1 MKKLVVALLIGVFVF
16 AGVSSFGSQEPAAAQ
31 DGLCPALVENALA
44 VTENLC
50 DGIGRNEACYGHTA
64 LQAEPQPDIASFTFD
79 TEGDVEPIDQIRT
92 LRLSLMD
99 VDNGLWGVSLLRLQ
113 ASYLASQPD
122 DNVTMVLFGGI
133 ELENHMTNEPTLEA
147 TVSADS
153 KVNVRLGPSATDRV
167 IGSVL
172 PGQVITATGR
182 SQDGEWTR
190 IVLPATGTTGWVANW
205 LITSE
210 NDLATLDVV
219 DGSAKY
225 YGPMQAFTLNTG
237 PNDTVCDESPGNG
250 LLIQTPEGAAKVT
263 LLINEVDVQVGSTV
277 YFTAEAGSE
286 MAIYVIEGAARVTVD
301 DEVQIAR
308 AGTALTVP
316 MDANLA
322 AAGPPTSETA
332 FDVNNPVLQALP
344 LLLLP
349 QEVEVVPF
357 EEPIIDTGDPDE
369 PQVAMCHYPPGNPDN
384 PETIVV
390 GASAVAAHLAHGD
403 TEGACPG
410 DEPPVIVEPPPTEEP
425 GEEPFECAAPKV
437 AVCHEGESICIAAAA
452 VDAHLEHGDTL
463 GACP

>member
-1 MKKLVVALLIGVFVF
+1 MKKLVIALLIGVFVF
-16 AGVSSFGSQEPAAAQ
+16 AGMSSFGSHEPVAAQ
-31 DGLCPALVENALA
+31 DGLCPALVQNAIA
-44 VTENLC
+44 VTEDLC
-50 DGIGRNEACYGHTA
+50 NGIGRNEACYGHTA
-64 LQAEPQPDIASFTFD
+64 LLAEPQPDIASFTFD
-79 TEGDVEPIDQIRT
+79 TEGDVEQIDQIRT

-113 ASYLASQPD
+113 ASYQTSQPD
-122 DNVTMVLFGGI
+122 DNVTMVLFGGV
-133 ELENHMTNEPTLEA
+133 ELENQMTNEPTLEA

-153 KVNVRLGPSATDRV
+153 KVNVRLGPSANDRV

-172 PGQVITATGR
+172 PGQVVTATGR

-210 NDLATLDVV
+210 SDLTTLDVV

-277 YFTAEAGSE
+277 YFTAEAGNE
-286 MAIYVIEGAARVTVD
+286 MAIYVIEGRARVTVD

-316 MDANLA
+316 MDENLV
-322 AAGPPTSETA
+322 AAGPPTSEAA
-332 FDVNNPVLQALP
+332 FDVNDPVLQALP
-344 LLLLP
+344 LSLLP
-349 QEVEVVPF
+349 QEVEIVPF
-357 EEPIIDTGDPDE
+357 TSEPEPVVVETG
-369 PQVAMCHYPPGNPDN
+369 QVAMCHIPPGNPDAA
-384 PETIVV
+384 ETIIVD
-390 GASAVAAHLAHGD
+390 ASAVEAHLAHGD

-410 DEPPVIVEPPPTEEP
+410 DEDIIIEPPPPPEEMMTICHVPP
-425 GEEPFECAAPKV
+425 GNPENAQTLTLTKSDAEDHLANHPDDYP
-437 AVCHEGESICIAAAA
+437 GPCI
-452 VDAHLEHGDTL
+452 E
-463 GACP
+463 